1 VITRLRSAAQEAWSS
16 APAAS
21 YNQLLSDTHTLE
33 IEPEMSTDDVAAQLE
48 QLHAAAFGWALSC
61 CGWDRPAAEDVLQAS
76 YLKILDGRARFDG
89 RSAFRT
95 WLFGVIRRSAAEAR
109 RRAVLWRWLPL
120 ARLLLGPQGADE
132 RADSETALVRADEA
146 ARLAGALARLPT
158 RQREVL
164 HLVFYEDLTIAEAA
178 SVLGVALG
186 TARTHYERGKSAL
199 RRMLKEHE
207 R

>member
-1 VITRLRSAAQEAWSS
+1 
-16 APAAS
+16 
-21 YNQLLSDTHTLE
+21 
-33 IEPEMSTDDVAAQLE
+33 MSPDDLAAQLE

-89 RSAFRT
+89 RSTVRT
-95 WLFGVIRRSAAEAR
+95 WVFGVIRRSAAEAR

-120 ARLLLGPQGADE
+120 ARLLLGPEAADG
-132 RADSETALVRADEA
+132 RPDPETALVRADEA
-146 ARLAGALARLPT
+146 ARLVKALARLPN

-178 SVLGVALG
+178 SVLDIALG
-186 TARTHYERGKSAL
+186 TARTHYERGKMAL
-199 RRMLKEHE
+199 RQMLEEKE

>member
-1 VITRLRSAAQEAWSS
+1 
-16 APAAS
+16 
-21 YNQLLSDTHTLE
+21 
-33 IEPEMSTDDVAAQLE
+33 MSPDDHAAQLE

-89 RSAFRT
+89 RSTFRT
-95 WLFGVIRRSAAEAR
+95 WVFGVIRRSAAEAR

-120 ARLLLGPQGADE
+120 AWLVLGPEGADG
-132 RADSETALVRADEA
+132 RADPETALVRADEA
-146 ARLAGALARLPT
+146 ARLVGALARLPD

-178 SVLGVALG
+178 SVLDVALG
-186 TARTHYERGKSAL
+186 TARTHYERGKLAL
-199 RRMLKEHE
+199 RRMLEEKE